1 MNFVPALNALDKLP
15 NTIKYKDMDADE
27 RKARLDLYTHFV
39 RLALEGIVSTPVG
52 TCEPL
57 RFILQVLEHAVCY

>member
-27 RKARLDLYTHFV
+27 RKARLDLYTRFV
-39 RLALEGIVSTPVG
+39 RLALEGIVSAPW
-52 TCEPL
+52 
-57 RFILQVLEHAVCY
+57 VLVNLSGLFFRS